1 MDKRPHNSRVVKGM
15 GVGRK
20 GFKVLKVDN
29 LTTFEVGGDVED
41 SPCWKRLNERL
52 LLL

>member
-1 MDKRPHNSRVVKGM
+1 MDKRPHNSHVVKGM

-20 GFKVLKVDN
+20 GFKVLKADN
-29 LTTFEVGGDVED
+29 LTTFGVGGDVED